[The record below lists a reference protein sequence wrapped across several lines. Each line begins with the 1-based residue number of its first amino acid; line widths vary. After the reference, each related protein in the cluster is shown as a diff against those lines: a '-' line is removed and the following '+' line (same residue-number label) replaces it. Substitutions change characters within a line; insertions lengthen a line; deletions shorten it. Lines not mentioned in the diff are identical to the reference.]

1 MSFRQPRYIA
11 PADPNVVS
19 KAIMK
24 ATSEG
29 FQTFNCR
36 KTGKCGGEN
45 DDKKDKKD
53 KEDKDPKPSG
63 NTTTNIYNNYYRK
76 E

>member
-29 FQTFNCR
+29 F
-36 KTGKCGGEN
+36 
-45 DDKKDKKD
+45 DKYNERLNAEKKED
-53 KEDKDPKPSG
+53 KEDKDSKPSG
-63 NTTTNIYNNYYRK
+63 NTTTNIYNNYYREK
-76 E
+76 

>member
-29 FQTFNCR
+29 YQTFNCR
-36 KTGKCGGEN
+36 KTGKCGDDDDDD
-45 DDKKDKKD
+45 DDKEPERKLSTG
-53 KEDKDPKPSG
+53 SG
-63 NTTTNIYNNYYRK
+63 T
-76 E
+76 

>member
-1 MSFRQPRYIA
+1 MSFRQPRYIE

-29 FQTFNCR
+29 FQTYNCR
-36 KTGKCGGEN
+36 KTGACGGG
-45 DDKKDKKD
+45 DDDDGKD
-53 KEDKDPKPSG
+53 KEDKDPKPNS
-63 NTTTNIYNNYYRK
+63 NTTTTTNIYNNYYRK
-76 E
+76 Q